1 MKKSLVY
8 FQSGGPT
15 AIINTSFYGVI
26 KEAKRHNDV
35 IDGIYGSLN
44 GVEGLLFDRL
54 IDLRQEDEAQV
65 ELLKQTPAAALGTTR
80 YKLSADIN
88 HDDYQRILATVKKHN
103 IGYMLVNG
111 GNDSMDTCHKLNTFF
126 KQAGYDCNVIGIPKT
141 IDNDLEFTDH
151 CLGFPSAAKYVVQSI
166 QDIALDNAVY
176 AKSKF
181 VIVEVMGRHA
191 GWLTAAASVIQDE
204 GLRPDAIYLPEEKF
218 DIEEFLAKAKEV
230 YESKKRALFV
240 VSEGIETQLPKED
253 VKTDSFGHMQLGG
266 VSSRLASIVSDK
278 LGYSTRP
285 IEFSL
290 LQRAGTNSITLVDQK
305 EAIKV
310 SSVAVK
316 KVIAGKSGQMVI
328 IERKPGLPYKVSYKL
343 KRVNKIANYE
353 KVLSKEM
360 LASVHTDGKLMKDYL
375 LPLISDSPRLISV
388 NGRTAYTV
396 LRKVLVK

>member
-26 KEAKRHNDV
+26 KEAKKHNDV

-54 IDLRQEDEAQV
+54 IDLRAEDEEQI

-80 YKLSADIN
+80 YKLSGDIS
-88 HDDYQRILATVKKHN
+88 HEDYQKILATVKKHN

-111 GNDSMDTCHKLNTFF
+111 GNDSMDTCHKLNKFF
-126 KQAGYDCNVIGIPKT
+126 KKVGYDCNVIGIPKT

-166 QDIALDNAVY
+166 QDIALDNTVY

-191 GWLTAAASVIQDE
+191 GWLTAAAAVIDDE
-204 GLRPDAIYLPEEKF
+204 NIKPDAIYLPEEKF
-218 DIEEFLAKAKEV
+218 DVEEFLAKAQEV
-230 YESKKRALFV
+230 YEKKKKALFII
-240 VSEGIETQLPKED
+240 SEGIEIQLPKED
-253 VKTDSFGHMQLGG
+253 AKLDSFGHMQLGG
-266 VSSRLASIVSDK
+266 VSARLAQKVTERF
-278 LGYSTRP
+278 GYSTRP

-316 KVIAGKSGQMVI
+316 KVISGKSGYMVAI
-328 IERKPGLPYKVSYKL
+328 QRAPGLPYKVSYKL
-343 KRVNKIANYE
+343 KRVNKIANFE
-353 KVLSKEM
+353 KVLSPEM

-375 LPLISDSPRLISV
+375 LPLITDSPKLVTI
-388 NGRTAYTV
+388 NGRTAYTK
-396 LRKVLVK
+396 LKKVLVK